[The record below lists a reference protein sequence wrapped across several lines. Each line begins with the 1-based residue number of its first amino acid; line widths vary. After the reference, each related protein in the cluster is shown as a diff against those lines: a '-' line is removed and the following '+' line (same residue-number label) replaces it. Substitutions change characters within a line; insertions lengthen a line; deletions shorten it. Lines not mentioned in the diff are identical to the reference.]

1 MNNPTLRKT
10 YVNINGE
17 KSCLNDFYNSYD
29 GNKVSYNVF
38 WQRVRH
44 RECTESL
51 LIDAISLT
59 TSKWISFYGGGRR
72 KKFTYTGNIY
82 QNYKGETFPSL
93 SAFLHKIGKYDKY
106 QLIKSRLQRGW
117 SIDKSI
123 QEYVRDDSYGL
134 IYAIKCKINNLIYI
148 GQTIKSAEER
158 FTEHKKAWEA
168 LKDRDKNNTRLLF
181 QAFTIFGIDNFYIE
195 VLEDNIKNQD
205 LTTRENYWINKYN
218 TLGASGLNMIT
229 GVNSPASF
237 GVPIEYCGTKYSSI
251 KSAVRCIM
259 KERPDLPE
267 YIIEKRIRRNAP
279 LPKKARRHSKHPEAG
294 SNLWKRWLSLVRKN
308 IVCPEW
314 EIEEDGKGYENFK
327 HDMNIPPT
335 SKHKLVRL
343 NNSLPFSASNCRW
356 MLPQEE
362 REFICGQKIV
372 VFGKTFDTLTKVA
385 DEYKI
390 SLSTL
395 IYRIKSGLSPED
407 AVSRKKQTAPQ
418 SIYEDG
424 KIFNSKREYFLYIS
438 KKYNISFGQAKDRYE
453 RNLPYDH
460 VPKKGNQCKILG
472 KNFSTEK
479 EAVEYFELSL
489 SSYNKKKKAGLSP
502 EEAILALLKKKS
514 SM

>member
-1 MNNPTLRKT
+1 
-10 YVNINGE
+10 
-17 KSCLNDFYNSYD
+17 
-29 GNKVSYNVF
+29 
-38 WQRVRH
+38 
-44 RECTESL
+44 
-51 LIDAISLT
+51 
-59 TSKWISFYGGGRR
+59 
-72 KKFTYTGNIY
+72 
-82 QNYKGETFPSL
+82 
-93 SAFLHKIGKYDKY
+93 
-106 QLIKSRLQRGW
+106 
-117 SIDKSI
+117 
-123 QEYVRDDSYGL
+123 
-134 IYAIKCKINNLIYI
+134 
-148 GQTIKSAEER
+148 
-158 FTEHKKAWEA
+158 
-168 LKDRDKNNTRLLF
+168 
-181 QAFTIFGIDNFYIE
+181 
-195 VLEDNIKNQD
+195 
-205 LTTRENYWINKYN
+205 
-218 TLGASGLNMIT
+218 
-229 GVNSPASF
+229 
-237 GVPIEYCGTKYSSI
+237 
-251 KSAVRCIM
+251 
-259 KERPDLPE
+259 
-267 YIIEKRIRRNAP
+267 
-279 LPKKARRHSKHPEAG
+279 
-294 SNLWKRWLSLVRKN
+294 
-308 IVCPEW
+308 
-314 EIEEDGKGYENFK
+314 
-327 HDMNIPPT
+327 
-335 SKHKLVRL
+335 
-343 NNSLPFSASNCRW
+343 

-460 VPKKGNQCKILG
+460 VSKKGNPCKILG